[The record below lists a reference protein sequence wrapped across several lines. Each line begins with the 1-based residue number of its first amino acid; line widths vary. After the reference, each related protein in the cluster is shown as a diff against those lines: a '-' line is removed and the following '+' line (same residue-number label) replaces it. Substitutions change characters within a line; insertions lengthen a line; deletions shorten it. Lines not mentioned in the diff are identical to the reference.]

1 MAKGTKHI
9 NHGVKVDDDAQVFVS
24 LQSAAPTD
32 ADIASNEIVFY
43 LDEGN
48 DKLMVRLKYADGT
61 AKDGELALT

>member
-43 LDEGN
+43 LDEDN

>member
-43 LDEGN
+43 LDEDN

-61 AKDGELALT
+61 AKAGELALT

>member
-43 LDEGN
+43 LDEDH